1 MDRTQNENTIQY
13 MKHTKYRLKPTVCVM
28 SLFENMLYLLRI
40 YYLFCPLILMNFLK
54 FMLHM
59 IFQLQRIRLHRLL
72 CSERNKSHR
81 DFRCPKEPNHTP
93 RPRVLRL
100 WGSAMVRGWAGRAIT
115 CNRPQRSST
124 KKHEYRIKIQT
135 IQTKI
140 LQ

>member
-28 SLFENMLYLLRI
+28 SLFENMLYLLCI
-40 YYLFCPLILMNFLK
+40 YYLFRPLILINFLK

-72 CSERNKSHR
+72 FSI
-81 DFRCPKEPNHTP
+81 DAQKEPNHTP

-124 KKHEYRIKIQT
+124 KKHEYRMKIQT
-135 IQTKI
+135 IQTNI